1 MESSNED
8 SLILTPNQVRKY
20 LSCSKGVLYDALRRG
35 TIPSIRLSARK
46 IVVPKAAFFRWLDD
60 GGGNDLHPKE

>member
-35 TIPSIRLSARK
+35 AIPSIRLSARK
-46 IVVPKAAFFRWLDD
+46 IVIPKAAFFRWLDE